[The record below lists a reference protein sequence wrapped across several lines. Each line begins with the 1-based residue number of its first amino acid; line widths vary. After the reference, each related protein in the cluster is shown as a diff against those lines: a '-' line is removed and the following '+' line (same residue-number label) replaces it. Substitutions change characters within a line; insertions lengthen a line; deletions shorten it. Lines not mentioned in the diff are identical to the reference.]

1 MADQRPPLTRFA
13 WFAVAAAVLTIGL
26 KAGAYLLTGSVGLLS
41 DALES
46 LVNLVAAI
54 AALVALSVAEKAPDE
69 EHAFGHGKAEYFSS
83 GLEGALVLVAAA
95 AIVITALPRLLNPVP
110 IEQIGWGLAVST
122 LSTLI
127 NLAVAQVLLRAGR
140 TYRSITL
147 EADARHLMTDVWTTV
162 GVLVGI
168 GAVAVSGWTR
178 LDPLIALA
186 VAANIVWTGVGLVRR
201 SLLGL
206 LDTAVPEGER
216 RVVEGV
222 LERYQR
228 EAGIQAHALRTREA
242 GARRFV
248 SVHILVPGDWT
259 VHQGHEL
266 LEAIEHDIRDA
277 LPNTIVFT
285 HLESLDDPASFADT
299 NLDRSPLS
307 SGTIDA

>member
-1 MADQRPPLTRFA
+1 MAFDASPTVRQRACAESEPSGSLSRFVCWHDHPCISSHVPYRYAMADQRPPLTRFA
-13 WFAVAAAVLTIGL
+13 WFAGAAAVLTIGL

-222 LERYQR
+222 LERYQ
-228 EAGIQAHALRTREA
+228 L
-242 GARRFV
+242 
-248 SVHILVPGDWT
+248 
-259 VHQGHEL
+259 
-266 LEAIEHDIRDA
+266 
-277 LPNTIVFT
+277 
-285 HLESLDDPASFADT
+285 
-299 NLDRSPLS
+299 
-307 SGTIDA
+307 